1 MAFKNDKQQ
10 QPSSGERAPKTR
22 HGNPFVYFGT
32 IAILIITVIAFVVAP
47 SLGSGM
53 GEGDTLSFGSW
64 DGKSI
69 AFAQGSYF
77 AEQVQAVKTQLESQ
91 GYSDN
96 GDQFFAYQVWRRAF
110 ENTAIHMALLSEA
123 QASGIAVSNSFLDA
137 QMASHPAFVEDGAFS
152 RRKFREATT
161 AAKASIRSEIREN
174 AIKERYVA
182 DAVSILP
189 SEAEKLF
196 IKNMAQ
202 PERGIEYVAFPFSAY
217 PDSARLDFARANAG
231 LFSKTSLSKVTITS
245 SAKEAAEVLAKVRGG
260 TLTFEDA
267 AKNYSKDQY
276 ASRGGDMGERFAWE
290 LKADFKD
297 ASALDAVVALASG
310 AISDAYETATGSW
323 SFYRA
328 NQAAAQPDF
337 ASADLVRS
345 AGDYINR
352 FEKGLVEDYFL
363 KSAADFVSAAGSDF
377 SSAAASRSLTVKST
391 AAFPLN
397 YGGALDLGYFSLFS
411 TLDTSNNPELNG
423 ADRNEAFLLEVFSL
437 GGGQLSKPLVLNDN
451 VLVFRVAEIRNAE
464 ESSLG
469 LIEAYYPSV
478 LQESLSR
485 DLASGIMKNP
495 KLKDN
500 FLDTFLRVFASSAS
514 AN

>member
-1 MAFKNDKQQ
+1 
-10 QPSSGERAPKTR
+10 
-22 HGNPFVYFGT
+22 
-32 IAILIITVIAFVVAP
+32 
-47 SLGSGM
+47 M

-64 DGKSI
+64 NGKSI

-77 AEQVQAVKTQLESQ
+77 ATQVQAVKTQLESQ
-91 GYSDN
+91 GYSDS

-137 QMASHPAFVEDGAFS
+137 QMASHPAFIEDGAFS
-152 RRKFREATT
+152 RRRFREATT
-161 AAKASIRSEIREN
+161 AVKASIRSEIREN
-174 AIKERYVA
+174 ALKERYVA

-189 SEAEKLF
+189 SNAEKNF
-196 IKNMAQ
+196 IKAMAQ
-202 PERGIEYVAFPFSAY
+202 PERAIEYVAFPFSSY

-231 LFSKTSLSKVTITS
+231 LFSKTALSKLTITS
-245 SAKEAAEVLAKVRGG
+245 NAKEAADILAKVRNG
-260 TLTFEDA
+260 TLSFEDA

-276 ASRGGDMGERFAWE
+276 ASRGGDMGERYAWE

-297 ASALDAVVALASG
+297 ASALDAVVALSAG
-310 AISDAYETATGSW
+310 AVSDVYETSTGSW
-323 SFYRA
+323 SFYKV

-337 ASADLVRS
+337 SASALVSS

-363 KSAADFVSAAGSDF
+363 KRAADFANAAASDF
-377 SSAAASRSLTVKST
+377 GSAAASQSLTVKST
-391 AAFPLN
+391 SSFPLN
-397 YGGALDLGYFSLFS
+397 YGGALDLGYFSLFN
-411 TLDTSNNPELNG
+411 TLDTSNSPELNG
-423 ADRNEAFLLEVFSL
+423 ADRNEAFLLAVFSL
-437 GGGQLSKPLVLNDN
+437 GSGELSKPLVLNDN
-451 VLVFRVAEIRNAE
+451 VLVLRVSEIRSAE
-464 ESSLG
+464 ESTLG

-485 DLASGIMKNP
+485 DLASGIMKSP

-500 FLDTFLRVFASSAS
+500 FLDTFLRVFAS

>member
-1 MAFKNDKQQ
+1 MALKNDKQQ
-10 QPSSGERAPKTR
+10 QPSSGDREPKTR

-32 IAILIITVIAFVVAP
+32 IAILVITIIAFVVAP

-91 GYSDN
+91 GYSDT

-123 QASGIAVSNSFLDA
+123 QASGIAVSNSFLDE
-137 QMASHPAFVEDGAFS
+137 QMASHPAFIEDGAFS
-152 RRKFREATT
+152 RRRFREATT
-161 AAKASIRSEIREN
+161 AVKAGIRTEIRES
-174 AIKERYVA
+174 ALKERYVA

-189 SEAEKLF
+189 STAEKDF

-202 PERGIEYVAFPFSAY
+202 PERAIEYVAFPFSAY
-217 PDSARLDFARANAG
+217 PDSARLDFARANAA
-231 LFSKTSLSKVTITS
+231 LFNKTSLSKVTITS
-245 SAKEAAEVLAKVRGG
+245 NAKEASEILAKVRGG
-260 TLTFEDA
+260 TLSFEDA

-276 ASRGGDMGERFAWE
+276 ASRGGDMGERYAWE

-297 ASALDAVVALASG
+297 ASALDAVVALGSG
-310 AISDAYETATGSW
+310 AVSEVYETSTGSW
-323 SFYRA
+323 SFYKA

-337 ASADLVRS
+337 GAATLLSSA
-345 AGDYINR
+345 ADYINR

-363 KSAADFVSAAGSDF
+363 KSAADFASAAGSDF

-391 AAFPLN
+391 ASFPLN
-397 YGGALDLGYFSLFS
+397 YGGALDLGYFSLINK
-411 TLDTSNNPELNG
+411 LDTTNNPELNG

-437 GGGQLSKPLVLNDN
+437 GTGELSKPLVLNDN
-451 VLVFRVAEIRNAE
+451 VLVFRVAQISGAE

-500 FLDTFLRVFASSAS
+500 FLDTFLRVFANS
-514 AN
+514 N